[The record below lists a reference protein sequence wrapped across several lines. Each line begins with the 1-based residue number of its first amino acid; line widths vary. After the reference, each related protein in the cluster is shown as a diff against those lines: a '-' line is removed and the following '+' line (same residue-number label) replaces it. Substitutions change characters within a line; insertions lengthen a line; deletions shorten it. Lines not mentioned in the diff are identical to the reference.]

1 MPRIFLALDRETKA
15 STIGKTI
22 HLESLRGQPLAE
34 AVDPVLDGGLSGRR
48 KVRIGDV
55 ASLAETSISTVSN
68 YLNGRPNRMAPDT
81 VARIERAIDQLQY
94 RPSWAARQLKTGFV
108 PVLGLLVPSVA
119 NPFHGALARRIEE
132 AALRRGFQVIF
143 GSSLR
148 DPIREL
154 KYAEEFWNFGI
165 RGVIIGSSPLDLSH
179 FSDLLARG
187 LQIVAFD
194 RSADATELDP
204 PVDSV
209 SMDNC
214 AAGYLATR
222 HLIELGHRKI
232 GYVSAATP
240 TSSRRDR
247 YEGYRKA
254 LSEFGIAI
262 EPSLVPSL
270 PVTGG
275 YDDTHGAELG
285 RMITLHLLAAEPS
298 VTGLVALNDMYAL
311 GACAAIRELGL
322 TVPGDVSVASIDNV
336 VLASFVDP
344 PLTSVHHPIDALSV
358 AAVDRLIDRLQGK
371 VDLGPSHVTL
381 APEIIIRK
389 STARPSPRRRGRNS
403 GRERALE
410 TSSAATRRGTS

>member
-1 MPRIFLALDRETKA
+1 V
-15 STIGKTI
+15 
-22 HLESLRGQPLAE
+22 AE
-34 AVDPVLDGGLSGRR
+34 AVDPLLDIEGLSGRR

-68 YLNGRPNRMAPDT
+68 YLNGRPHRMAAET
-81 VARIERAIDQLQY
+81 VARIEKAIDQLQY

-119 NPFHGALARRIEE
+119 NPFHGALARHVEE
-132 AALRRGFQVIF
+132 AALQRGFQVIF

-148 DPIREL
+148 DPAREL

-187 LQIVAFD
+187 LHVVAFD
-194 RSADATELDP
+194 RSADAAELDP

-222 HLIELGHRKI
+222 HLIDLGHRKI

-247 YEGYRKA
+247 YDGYRKA
-254 LSEFGIAI
+254 LSEAGIAL
-262 EPSLVPSL
+262 EPALVPSL

-285 RMITLHLLAAEPS
+285 RMITLDLLAAEGS

-311 GACAAIRELGL
+311 GACAAIREVGL
-322 TVPGDVSVASIDNV
+322 SVPGDVSVASIDNV

-358 AAVDRLIDRLQGK
+358 TAVDRLIDRLQGK
-371 VDLGPSHVTL
+371 VSLEPSHVTL

-389 STARPSPRRRGRNS
+389 STARPSPLRRGRKQ

-410 TSSAATRRGTS
+410 T

>member
-1 MPRIFLALDRETKA
+1 V
-15 STIGKTI
+15 
-22 HLESLRGQPLAE
+22 AE
-34 AVDPVLDGGLSGRR
+34 AVDPLLDIEGLSGRR

-68 YLNGRPNRMAPDT
+68 YLNGRPHRMAAET
-81 VARIERAIDQLQY
+81 VARIEKAIDQLQY

-119 NPFHGALARRIEE
+119 NPFHGALARHVEE
-132 AALRRGFQVIF
+132 AALQRGFQVIF
-143 GSSLR
+143 
-148 DPIREL
+148 
-154 KYAEEFWNFGI
+154 
-165 RGVIIGSSPLDLSH
+165 GSSPLDLSH

-187 LQIVAFD
+187 LHVVAFD
-194 RSADATELDP
+194 RSADAAELDP

-222 HLIELGHRKI
+222 HLIDLGHRKI

-247 YEGYRKA
+247 YDGYRKA
-254 LSEFGIAI
+254 LSEAGIAL
-262 EPSLVPSL
+262 EPALVPSL

-285 RMITLHLLAAEPS
+285 RMITLDLLAAEGS

-311 GACAAIRELGL
+311 GACAAIREVGL
-322 TVPGDVSVASIDNV
+322 SVPGDVSDASIDNV

-358 AAVDRLIDRLQGK
+358 TAVDRLIDRLQGK
-371 VDLGPSHVTL
+371 VSLEPSHVTL

-389 STARPSPRRRGRNS
+389 STARPSPLRRGRKQ

-410 TSSAATRRGTS
+410 T